1 MLTRDE
7 TLRYTGRFSLAFSA
21 AVFLLGRYYENPGLI
36 SIALGVA
43 IIGVLTLM
51 DAGRAATLRANLQAA
66 RPSRP
71 VPRPRQRPS
80 GSYE

>member
-1 MLTRDE
+1 VLSRDE
-7 TLRYTGRFSLAFSA
+7 TLRYTGRFSLAFAA

-51 DAGRAATLRANLQAA
+51 DARRAALLHPRHEPA

-71 VPRPRQRPS
+71 VPRPSRPS
-80 GSYE
+80 GRFE

>member
-1 MLTRDE
+1 MLSRAD
-7 TLRYTGRFSLAFSA
+7 TLRYTGRFSLAFAA

-51 DAGRAATLRANLQAA
+51 DAGRAAAVSARPEAA

-71 VPRPRQRPS
+71 VPRPS
-80 GSYE
+80 GPFR